1 MAYAA
6 GCSRTVDTRVA
17 VGEVCRQISDALQG
31 SSPDLSFVFAT
42 REHAAA
48 WDSLAETLQRALGGG
63 QVVGCTAESIAAGA
77 DEIEEGPA
85 LSVWSAALPG
95 ARLEPFHVEFEP
107 TPDGPICGGLPEVV
121 ENPADVRAVL
131 MLGDPY
137 SCAIDTLI
145 SRLEDDLPRVP
156 LMGGMASGAGE
167 PEENRLLLNGD
178 SFKAGGVGV
187 IVHGGPAVHS
197 IVSQGCRPI
206 GSTFVVT
213 KVDAN
218 IVLELGGKPALS
230 RLEQTYAGL
239 SEEDRHL
246 IRQGL
251 HLGIAMDEYKP
262 AFSRGDFLISNV
274 LGADRESGAIA
285 IGNMVRTGQTVQFH
299 IRDADAADEDLRQ
312 LVTARRSDLTG
323 TPGGALLFSCNGRGT
338 RLFPRPNHDTGVL
351 QELCGPLPLA
361 GFFAQGELG
370 PVGGRNYIHGFTASV
385 ALFEE
390 PR

>member
-6 GCSRTVDTRVA
+6 SCSRLVDTRA
-17 VGEVCRQISDALQG
+17 AIGEACDAISAALQG
-31 SSPDLSFVFAT
+31 AVPDLSFVFAT

-48 WDSLAETLQRALGGG
+48 WDRLGETLHQRLGGG
-63 QVVGCTAESIAAGA
+63 QVLGCTAESIAAGG

-85 LSVWSAALPG
+85 LSLWSAVLPG
-95 ARLEPFHVEFEP
+95 ARLEAFHIEFEA
-107 TPDGPICGGLPEVV
+107 TPDGPICSGLPETGG
-121 ENPADVRAVL
+121 EAADVRAVL
-131 MLGDPY
+131 LLGDPY

-156 LMGGMASGAGE
+156 LIGGMASGAGE
-167 PEENRLLLNGD
+167 PGENRLLLNGV
-178 SFKAGGVGV
+178 SLNAGGVGV
-187 IVHGGPAVHS
+187 IVHGGPAVYS

-206 GSTFVVT
+206 GQTFVVT
-213 KVDAN
+213 KVDEN

-230 RLEQTYAGL
+230 RLEQTYASL

-251 HLGIAMDEYKP
+251 HLGIAMNEYKP
-262 AFSRGDFLISNV
+262 ALSRGDFLISNV

-285 IGNMVRTGQTVQFH
+285 IGNPVRTGQTVQFH

-312 LVTARRSDLTG
+312 LVATRRGELAG

-338 RLFPRPNHDTGVL
+338 NLFPKPNHDAGVL

-385 ALFEE
+385 ALFED